1 MRPLGILF
9 SATIAIRSYYFVVAH
24 ILSQCGFPQ
33 LFFFKDRQVV
43 ALTVTGDKPMF
54 IRCGVSGHQD
64 TLFANA
70 GRYYFYNSTSKGS
83 VDFIFGSVKYIY
95 KHCVLHPL
103 SRFGAI
109 TT

>member
-1 MRPLGILF
+1 
-9 SATIAIRSYYFVVAH
+9 
-24 ILSQCGFPQ
+24 
-33 LFFFKDRQVV
+33 
-43 ALTVTGDKPMF
+43 MF
-54 IRCGVSGHQD
+54 ISCGVFGHQD

-70 GRYYFYNSTSKGS
+70 GRYYFYNCTSKGS

-109 TT
+109 TTQGRSELTEPTRFYFVKYRINGSDHPFISCAWGYFSRDIGIYS